1 MQTIKAEQP
10 VYGGYVIGRDGKV
23 VFIKG
28 AIPGELVEVE
38 IEEKKKDYYIASVK
52 GITEPSLYRRKPP
65 CSIFGECGGC
75 QLQYITHEKQVSMK
89 EEILLD
95 TMRRIAAVDI
105 QLRPSIT
112 GKEFG
117 YRHRGQFKVSQDG
130 ETGFY
135 REGTREIIPVE
146 ECPLMIDKINQALQT
161 LKGID
166 IKGAKELHI
175 VAGDT
180 VSILL
185 KGAIPENS
193 EQSILDSGISG
204 IAFENGTSL
213 GKDYITLD
221 LHGLKYSVTPWSFF
235 QSHWS
240 LNQTVVDAVISSLG
254 PLDNKRVLD
263 LYSGAGNFSIPLSVH
278 AAEVL
283 GIEGNLNAV
292 EDAKR
297 NAALN
302 GIKNCSFINLSAEES
317 FGSRRKHKH
326 DRLFKETGYDIII
339 LDPPRAGLTSDC
351 LKGVMELNSSR
362 IVYISCNPATLA
374 RDVKKMKE
382 KYEIESLTMMDFFPN
397 TYHIEALAYL
407 NLK

>member
-1 MQTIKAEQP
+1 MQTIRAEQP

-28 AIPGELVEVE
+28 AVPGELVEVE
-38 IEEKKKDYYIASVK
+38 IEEKKKDYYTASVK
-52 GITEPSLYRRKPP
+52 GVIEPSPDRRKPP
-65 CSIFGECGGC
+65 CNIFGRCGGC
-75 QLQYITHEKQVSMK
+75 QLQYITHEKQVTMK

-95 TMRRIAAVDI
+95 TMRRIAAVEI

-161 LKGID
+161 LKSID

-193 EQSILDSGISG
+193 EQEILDSGISG

-263 LYSGAGNFSIPLSVH
+263 LYSGAGNFSVPLSVH
-278 AAEVL
+278 AGEVL

-292 EDAKR
+292 EDARR
-297 NAALN
+297 NATLN
-302 GIKNCSFINLSAEES
+302 GIKNCSFLNLSAEES

-326 DRLFKETGYDIII
+326 DRLFKETGYDIIM

-351 LKGVMELNSSR
+351 LKGLMELNSSR

-382 KYEIESLTMMDFFPN
+382 NYEIESLTMMDFFPN

>member
-1 MQTIKAEQP
+1 MQTIRAEQP
-10 VYGGYVIGRDGKV
+10 VYGGYVIGRDGKI

-28 AIPGELVEVE
+28 AIPGELVEIA
-38 IEEKKKDYYIASVK
+38 IEDRKKDYYTASVK
-52 GITEPSLYRRKPP
+52 AITEPSPDRREPP
-65 CSIFGECGGC
+65 CNLFGSCGGC
-75 QLQYITHEKQVSMK
+75 QLQYITHAKQVNMK

-95 TMRRIAAVDI
+95 TMRRMAAVDI
-105 QLRPSIT
+105 QLGPSIT
-112 GKEFG
+112 GREFG
-117 YRHRGQFKVSQDG
+117 YRYRGQFKVSPAG

-135 REGTREIIPVE
+135 REGTREVIPVE
-146 ECPLMIDKINQALQT
+146 ECPLMIDKINQTLQA

-175 VAGDT
+175 IAGDT
-180 VSILL
+180 VALL
-185 KGAIPENS
+185 FKGGIPENS
-193 EQSILDSGISG
+193 EQEILDSGISG
-204 IAFENGTSL
+204 LTLENGASL

-221 LHGLKYSVTPWSFF
+221 LHGLKYSVTPGSFF
-235 QSHWS
+235 QGHWS
-240 LNQTVVDAVISSLG
+240 LNQVVVDAVISGLG
-254 PLDNKRVLD
+254 PLDNKKVLD

-283 GIEGNLNAV
+283 GIEGSVNAV
-292 EDAKR
+292 EDARR

-302 GIKNCSFINLSAEES
+302 GIKNCVFLNASAEES
-317 FGSRRKHKH
+317 FGSSRKQKH
-326 DRLFKETGYDIII
+326 ERLLKETCYDITI

-374 RDVKKMKE
+374 RDVRKMKE
-382 KYEIESLTMMDFFPN
+382 KYEMASLTMIDFFPN